1 MPNSVQN
8 SVIESPVPA
17 GYRGYLTAQG
27 RVAWR
32 PGLRWDQYDAYLFD
46 IDGTLLRD
54 PGRVHYNAFSKAC
67 LEVLGHPL
75 SLEPVTV
82 AGSTDPRILSD
93 AFAAAGI
100 ADETWRPHQ
109 PRLLEAICATVERDA
124 AEMQLTIMPGVV
136 EALRH
141 LAAAGKWLGVATG
154 NLESIGWLKLE
165 RTGLRRH
172 FTFGGFSDAHEQR
185 ANMIAA
191 AAAAAR
197 NLAGAGASVV
207 IVGDAGGGEGV
218 TENARVGGAGYGDR
232 FERERM
238 AEDLEAGLGEGVV
251 VAAAGIAQQGAVDVE
266 EIGVVVVPGQA
277 GTPGDAALRGGKRDI
292 ARRSG

>member
-1 MPNSVQN
+1 MPN
-8 SVIESPVPA
+8 SVIESLAPA
-17 GYRGYLTAQG
+17 GYHGYRTAQG
-27 RVAWR
+27 RVAWH

-82 AGSTDPRILSD
+82 AGSTDPRILRD

-100 ADETWRPHQ
+100 ADATWRPHQ

-124 AEMQLTIMPGVV
+124 AGMQLTIMPGVV
-136 EALRH
+136 DALRH

-165 RTGLRRH
+165 RTGLREH
-172 FTFGGFSDAHEQR
+172 FTFGGFSDAHERR
-185 ANMIAA
+185 AEMIAA
-191 AAAAAR
+191 AVVRAHE
-197 NLAGAGASVV
+197 LAGRHASVV
-207 IVGDAGGGEGV
+207 IVGDTPSDIAAARANALPVIAVATGHSTFDRLMEH
-218 TENARVGGAGYGDR
+218 TPEICAENLSALLLAS
-232 FERERM
+232 
-238 AEDLEAGLGEGVV
+238 EAGTKN
-251 VAAAGIAQQGAVDVE
+251 GIVK
-266 EIGVVVVPGQA
+266 
-277 GTPGDAALRGGKRDI
+277 GD
-292 ARRSG
+292 SV

>member
-1 MPNSVQN
+1 MPNSVIA
-8 SVIESPVPA
+8 SSAPA
-17 GYRGYLTAQG
+17 GYVSLATAQG

-32 PGLRWDQYDAYLFD
+32 SGLPWDHYDAYLFD

-124 AEMQLTIMPGVV
+124 AQMQLTVMPGVV
-136 EALRH
+136 DALRH

-165 RTGLRRH
+165 RTGLRQY

-185 ANMIAA
+185 GNMIAA
-191 AAAAAR
+191 AAATAR
-197 NLAGAGASVV
+197 KLAGADASVV
-207 IVGDAGGGEGV
+207 IVGDTPSDIAAAHANALPVIAVATGHFSVDRLLEH
-218 TENARVGGAGYGDR
+218 TPEICAENLAALLLAQAGAGSNGHR
-232 FERERM
+232 VN
-238 AEDLEAGLGEGVV
+238 A
-251 VAAAGIAQQGAVDVE
+251 VAKDTSA
-266 EIGVVVVPGQA
+266 
-277 GTPGDAALRGGKRDI
+277 
-292 ARRSG
+292 

>member
-1 MPNSVQN
+1 MSN
-8 SVIESPVPA
+8 SVIESSA
-17 GYRGYLTAQG
+17 GYSGYLTAHG

-32 PGLRWDQYDAYLFD
+32 PGPYDSGPGWDQYDAYLFD

-82 AGSTDPRILSD
+82 AGSTDPRILRD
-93 AFAAAGI
+93 AFTAAGI

-109 PRLLEAICATVERDA
+109 PRLLQAICSTVERDA
-124 AEMQLTIMPGVV
+124 AAMQLTIMPGVV

-165 RTGLRRH
+165 RTGLREH

-185 ANMIAA
+185 AEMIAA
-191 AAAAAR
+191 AAAEAR
-197 NLAGAGASVV
+197 ALAGQHAPVV
-207 IVGDAGGGEGV
+207 IVGD
-218 TENARVGGAGYGDR
+218 TPSDI
-232 FERERM
+232 
-238 AEDLEAGLGEGVV
+238 
-251 VAAAGIAQQGAVDVE
+251 AAARSNALPVIAVATGHSAFDRLME
-266 EIGVVVVPGQA
+266 H
-277 GTPGDAALRGGKRDI
+277 TPDICAENLAALLLASELLASEADTNHVVTRNESR
-292 ARRSG
+292 

>member
-1 MPNSVQN
+1 V
-8 SVIESPVPA
+8 
-17 GYRGYLTAQG
+17 LTPQG

-32 PGLRWDQYDAYLFD
+32 AGLRWDQYDGYLFD

-67 LEVLGHPL
+67 LEVLGHPI

-109 PRLLEAICATVERDA
+109 PRLLAAICSTVERDA
-124 AEMQLTIMPGVV
+124 ASMQLTIMPGVV
-136 EALRH
+136 DALRH
-141 LAAAGKWLGVATG
+141 LAARGKWLGVATG

-165 RTGLRRH
+165 RTGLREH

-185 ANMIAA
+185 AEMIAA

-197 NLAGAGASVV
+197 KAAGNGASIVV
-207 IVGDAGGGEGV
+207 VGDTPSDISA
-218 TENARVGGAGYGDR
+218 ARANHLPVIAVATGHSPFDR
-232 FERERM
+232 LLEHTPDIC
-238 AEDLEAGLGEGVV
+238 AESL
-251 VAAAGIAQQGAVDVE
+251 
-266 EIGVVVVPGQA
+266 
-277 GTPGDAALRGGKRDI
+277 AALLAASSRDHVT
-292 ARRSG
+292 STVQP

>member
-1 MPNSVQN
+1 LPNSVIA
-8 SVIESPVPA
+8 SSAPA
-17 GYRGYLTAQG
+17 GYVSLATAQG

-32 PGLRWDQYDAYLFD
+32 PGLPWDRYDAYLFD

-82 AGSTDPRILSD
+82 AGSTDPRILRD

-109 PRLLEAICATVERDA
+109 PRLLEAICSAVERDA
-124 AEMQLTIMPGVV
+124 AQMQLTIMPGVV
-136 EALRH
+136 DALRH

-185 ANMIAA
+185 GNMIAA

-197 NLAGAGASVV
+197 NLAGADASIV
-207 IVGDAGGGEGV
+207 IVGDTPSDIAAARA
-218 TENARVGGAGYGDR
+218 NALPVIAVATGHFS
-232 FERERM
+232 FERLLEHTPEIC
-238 AEDLEAGLGEGVV
+238 AENLSALLL
-251 VAAAGIAQQGAVDVE
+251 AQTGASSNGNTVNAV
-266 EIGVVVVPGQA
+266 
-277 GTPGDAALRGGKRDI
+277 TKDASA
-292 ARRSG
+292 

>member
-1 MPNSVQN
+1 MPNSVIA
-8 SVIESPVPA
+8 SSAPA
-17 GYRGYLTAQG
+17 AYASLATAQG

-32 PGLRWDQYDAYLFD
+32 PGLPWDHYDAYLFD

-109 PRLLEAICATVERDA
+109 PRLLEAICSTVERDA

-165 RTGLRRH
+165 RTGLRPH

-185 ANMIAA
+185 GNMIAA

-197 NLAGAGASVV
+197 KLAGAGASVV
-207 IVGDAGGGEGV
+207 IVGD
-218 TENARVGGAGYGDR
+218 TPSDI
-232 FERERM
+232 
-238 AEDLEAGLGEGVV
+238 
-251 VAAAGIAQQGAVDVE
+251 AAAHANALPVIAVATGHFSFDRLLE
-266 EIGVVVVPGQA
+266 HTPEICA
-277 GTPGDAALRGGKRDI
+277 ENLAALLLAGQNAAQTGANSNGHGVNAVTKDTS
-292 ARRSG
+292 A

>member
-1 MPNSVQN
+1 LPNSA
-8 SVIESPVPA
+8 ITRTAPA
-17 GYRGYLTAQG
+17 VYQSCVTPQG

-32 PGLRWDQYDAYLFD
+32 PGPHGSPSGWDQYDAYLFD

-75 SLEPVTV
+75 SLEAVSV

-100 ADETWRPHQ
+100 ADESWRPHR
-109 PRLLEAICATVERDA
+109 PRLLATICSVVERDA
-124 AEMQLTIMPGVV
+124 ASMRLTIMPGVV

-154 NLESIGWLKLE
+154 NLESVGWLKLK
-165 RTGLRRH
+165 RTGLREH

-185 ANMIAA
+185 AEMIAA
-191 AAAAAR
+191 AAAKAR
-197 NLAGAGASVV
+197 ELAGESASVIV
-207 IVGDAGGGEGV
+207 VGD
-218 TENARVGGAGYGDR
+218 TPSDI
-232 FERERM
+232 
-238 AEDLEAGLGEGVV
+238 
-251 VAAAGIAQQGAVDVE
+251 AAAHANRIPIIAVATGHFSFDRLLEDAPEICADNLGALLH
-266 EIGVVVVPGQA
+266 GPGSA
-277 GTPGDAALRGGKRDI
+277 VGFHSAESEPA
-292 ARRSG
+292 

>member
-1 MPNSVQN
+1 LPK
-8 SVIESPVPA
+8 SVIASSAPA
-17 GYRGYLTAQG
+17 GYVSLVTAQG

-32 PGLRWDQYDAYLFD
+32 PGPHDSIPRWDQYDAYLFD

-75 SLEPVTV
+75 SLEAVTV
-82 AGSTDPRILSD
+82 AGSTDPRILRD

-109 PRLLEAICATVERDA
+109 PRLLEAICSAVEREA
-124 AEMQLTIMPGVV
+124 ASMQLTIMPGVV
-136 EALRH
+136 DALRH

-165 RTGLRRH
+165 HSGLREH
-172 FTFGGFSDAHEQR
+172 FTFGGFSDAHERR
-185 ANMIAA
+185 ADMIAA

-197 NLAGAGASVV
+197 KLAGAHASIVV
-207 IVGDAGGGEGV
+207 VGDTPSDIEAARANALPVIAVATGRSSFDRLLELEPDICA
-218 TENARVGGAGYGDR
+218 EN
-232 FERERM
+232 
-238 AEDLEAGLGEGVV
+238 L
-251 VAAAGIAQQGAVDVE
+251 
-266 EIGVVVVPGQA
+266 
-277 GTPGDAALRGGKRDI
+277 AALLLAQPAPNNGSPTNGHMVNAVTKDTS
-292 ARRSG
+292 A

>member
-1 MPNSVQN
+1 LPNSVIA
-8 SVIESPVPA
+8 SSAPA
-17 GYRGYLTAQG
+17 GYVSLVTAQG

-32 PGLRWDQYDAYLFD
+32 PGPHDSIPRWDQYDAYLFD

-82 AGSTDPRILSD
+82 AGSTDPRILRD

-109 PRLLEAICATVERDA
+109 PRLLEAICSAVEREA
-124 AEMQLTIMPGVV
+124 ASMQLTIMPGVV
-136 EALRH
+136 DALRH

-165 RTGLRRH
+165 RSGLREH

-185 ANMIAA
+185 ADMIAA

-197 NLAGAGASVV
+197 RLAGADASVV
-207 IVGDAGGGEGV
+207 VVGD
-218 TENARVGGAGYGDR
+218 TPS
-232 FERERM
+232 
-238 AEDLEAGLGEGVV
+238 
-251 VAAAGIAQQGAVDVE
+251 DVE
-266 EIGVVVVPGQA
+266 AARANALPVIAVATGHSSFDRLLEHAPEICA
-277 GTPGDAALRGGKRDI
+277 ENLAALLLAQAAPNNGSPTNGHMVNAVSKGTS
-292 ARRSG
+292 A

>member
-1 MPNSVQN
+1 LPNSVIA
-8 SVIESPVPA
+8 SSAPA
-17 GYRGYLTAQG
+17 GYLSLATAQG

-32 PGLRWDQYDAYLFD
+32 PGLSWDHYDAYLFD

-75 SLEPVTV
+75 SLEAVTV

-109 PRLLEAICATVERDA
+109 PRLLEAICSAVERDA
-124 AEMQLTIMPGVV
+124 AQMQLTIMPGVV
-136 EALRH
+136 DALRH

-165 RTGLRRH
+165 RTGLRQY

-185 ANMIAA
+185 WNMIAA

-197 NLAGAGASVV
+197 KLAGAGASVV
-207 IVGDAGGGEGV
+207 IVGD
-218 TENARVGGAGYGDR
+218 TPSDI
-232 FERERM
+232 
-238 AEDLEAGLGEGVV
+238 
-251 VAAAGIAQQGAVDVE
+251 AAAHANALPVIAVATGHFSVDRLLE
-266 EIGVVVVPGQA
+266 HTPEICAENLAALLLAQA
-277 GTPGDAALRGGKRDI
+277 GASSNGHRVNAVAKDASA
-292 ARRSG
+292 

>member
-1 MPNSVQN
+1 LPNT
-8 SVIESPVPA
+8 VIDSSASAAYV
-17 GYRGYLTAQG
+17 RRSTAQG

-32 PGLRWDQYDAYLFD
+32 PGIRWDDYDAYLFD

-67 LEVLGHPL
+67 VEVLGHPL

-100 ADETWRPHQ
+100 ADESWRPHQ
-109 PRLLEAICATVERDA
+109 SRLLDAICSTVARDA
-124 AEMQLTIMPGVV
+124 ASMQLTIMPCVV
-136 EALRH
+136 AALRH
-141 LAAAGKWLGVATG
+141 LAACGKWLGVATG

-165 RTGLRRH
+165 RTGLREH

-185 ANMIAA
+185 ADMIAA

-197 NLAGAGASVV
+197 EAAGEHASIVV
-207 IVGDAGGGEGV
+207 VGD
-218 TENARVGGAGYGDR
+218 TPSDI
-232 FERERM
+232 
-238 AEDLEAGLGEGVV
+238 
-251 VAAAGIAQQGAVDVE
+251 AAARANELPVIAVATGHSSYDRLLDHAPDICVENLGALLLAAGNE
-266 EIGVVVVPGQA
+266 EQA
-277 GTPGDAALRGGKRDI
+277 
-292 ARRSG
+292 